1 MSVAAVDANAPSGRA
16 CPRCGNQGHGLLAHL
31 LGETL
36 LDECGTCGGVWL
48 EARAFDRLLKS
59 RDEQAALA
67 EAGGPELTLE
77 AYSKTS
83 PDSQTPR
90 YLPCPDCGHLMNR
103 KNFATMSGVIVDI
116 CKVHGIWFDRD
127 ELGRIVQ
134 FVAKGGMETA
144 KRRELERLE
153 QNLKS
158 KREQMAAWGTGAG
171 SHPMPTETSFMPD
184 LLDAMRD
191 FFRTR

>member
-1 MSVAAVDANAPSGRA
+1 MSVHAVDVHAPSDRT
-16 CPRCGNQGHGLLAHL
+16 CPRCGNGAKGLVAHL
-31 LGETL
+31 VSDTL

-48 EARAFDRLLKS
+48 DARAFDRLLKS

-67 EAGGPELTLE
+67 EAGHPELTLE
-77 AYSKTS
+77 AYSKAS

-103 KNFATMSGVIVDI
+103 KNFAGVSGVIVDV
-116 CKVHGIWFDRD
+116 CKADGVWFDRD
-127 ELGRIVQ
+127 ELGRIVE
-134 FVAKGGMETA
+134 FISKGGMETA

-158 KREQMAAWGTGAG
+158 KREQIAAWDTSAGLAPRVSETGG
-171 SHPMPTETSFMPD
+171 MGD
-184 LLDAMRD
+184 LLDALGSFLR
-191 FFRTR
+191 RL